1 MFIREGFVK
10 YGQIYSRRNVD
21 KPAIVLELKYN
32 QSAETAISQIR
43 NKQYP
48 DALCDYVGEVVLVG
62 ISYDKAKGHTCKID
76 WISKESVREIGQR
89 NRSEKIGQR
98 KSVREIGQR
107 VSKRIEDVYMLIK
120 GNPSITREELS
131 QTLHMAPSSI
141 QRYINELKKSRI
153 RRVGSD
159 TKGTWEILDA

>member
-1 MFIREGFVK
+1 M
-10 YGQIYSRRNVD
+10 
-21 KPAIVLELKYN
+21 
-32 QSAETAISQIR
+32 
-43 NKQYP
+43 
-48 DALCDYVGEVVLVG
+48 G

-76 WISKESVREIGQR
+76 RISKESVREIGQR
-89 NRSEKIGQR
+89 KSVRENRSE

-107 VSKRIEDVYMLIK
+107 VSKRIEGVYMLIK

-153 RRVGSD
+153 RRVGYD

>member
-21 KPAIVLELKYN
+21 KPALVLELKYN

-76 WISKESVREIGQR
+76 RISIESVREIGQR
-89 NRSEKIGQR
+89 KSVRENRSEK
-98 KSVREIGQR
+98 SVREYQR
-107 VSKRIEDVYMLIK
+107 
-120 GNPSITREELS
+120 G
-131 QTLHMAPSSI
+131 
-141 QRYINELKKSRI
+141 
-153 RRVGSD
+153 
-159 TKGTWEILDA
+159 

>member
-21 KPAIVLELKYN
+21 KPALVLELKYN
-32 QSAETAISQIR
+32 QSAESAISQIKSR
-43 NKQYP
+43 QYP

-62 ISYDKAKGHTCKID
+62 ISYDKAKGHTCRID
-76 WISKESVREIGQR
+76 RLSI
-89 NRSEKIGQR
+89 

-107 VSKRIEDVYMLIK
+107 VSKRIEEVYMLIK

>member
-1 MFIREGFVK
+1 M
-10 YGQIYSRRNVD
+10 D

-32 QSAETAISQIR
+32 RSAESAISQIKNR
-43 NKQYP
+43 QYP

-62 ISYDKAKGHTCKID
+62 INYDKAKGHTCKID
-76 WISKESVREIGQR
+76 RISKESVREIGQR
-89 NRSEKIGQR
+89 NRSEK
-98 KSVREIGQR
+98 IGQR

>member
-21 KPAIVLELKYN
+21 KPALVLELKYN
-32 QSAETAISQIR
+32 QSAETAISQIKSR
-43 NKQYP
+43 QYP

-76 WISKESVREIGQR
+76 RISKESVRE
-89 NRSEKIGQR
+89 IGQR

>member
-21 KPAIVLELKYN
+21 KPALVLELKYN
-32 QSAETAISQIR
+32 QSAETAISQIKSR
-43 NKQYP
+43 QYP

-98 KSVREIGQR
+98 NRSESIKEDRGR
-107 VSKRIEDVYMLIK
+107 VHV
-120 GNPSITREELS
+120 N
-131 QTLHMAPSSI
+131 
-141 QRYINELKKSRI
+141 
-153 RRVGSD
+153 
-159 TKGTWEILDA
+159 

>member
-1 MFIREGFVK
+1 MDI
-10 YGQIYSRRNVD
+10 
-21 KPAIVLELKYN
+21 PAIVLELKYN
-32 QSAETAISQIR
+32 RSAETAISQIKNR
-43 NKQYP
+43 QYL

-76 WISKESVREIGQR
+76 RISKE
-89 NRSEKIGQR
+89 
-98 KSVREIGQR
+98 SVREIGQR
-107 VSKRIEDVYMLIK
+107 VSKRIEEVYMLIK

>member
-1 MFIREGFVK
+1 M
-10 YGQIYSRRNVD
+10 
-21 KPAIVLELKYN
+21 ELKYN
-32 QSAETAISQIR
+32 RSAESAISQIKNR
-43 NKQYP
+43 QYP

-62 ISYDKAKGHTCKID
+62 INYDKAKGHTCKID
-76 WISKESVREIGQR
+76 RISKESVKEIGQR
-89 NRSEKIGQR
+89 NRSE

-107 VSKRIEDVYMLIK
+107 VSKRIEEVYMLIK

-141 QRYINELKKSRI
+141 QRYINELKKLRI

>member
-1 MFIREGFVK
+1 MPAGKGFADIVLVP
-10 YGQIYSRRNVD
+10 RRNVD

-32 QSAETAISQIR
+32 RSAETAISQIK

-48 DALCDYVGEVVLVG
+48 DALREYVGEVVLVG

-76 WISKESVREIGQR
+76 RISIE
-89 NRSEKIGQR
+89 
-98 KSVREIGQR
+98 SVREIGQR

>member
-21 KPAIVLELKYN
+21 KPALVLELKYN
-32 QSAETAISQIR
+32 QSAETAISQIKSR
-43 NKQYP
+43 QYP

-76 WISKESVREIGQR
+76 RISKE
-89 NRSEKIGQR
+89 
-98 KSVREIGQR
+98 SVREIGQR

-120 GNPSITREELS
+120 VNPSITREELS

>member
-21 KPAIVLELKYN
+21 KPALVLELKYN
-32 QSAETAISQIR
+32 QSAETAISQIKSR
-43 NKQYP
+43 QYP

-76 WISKESVREIGQR
+76 RISKESVRE
-89 NRSEKIGQR
+89 IGQR

-107 VSKRIEDVYMLIK
+107 VSKRIEEVYMLIK

-141 QRYINELKKSRI
+141 QRYVNELKKSRI